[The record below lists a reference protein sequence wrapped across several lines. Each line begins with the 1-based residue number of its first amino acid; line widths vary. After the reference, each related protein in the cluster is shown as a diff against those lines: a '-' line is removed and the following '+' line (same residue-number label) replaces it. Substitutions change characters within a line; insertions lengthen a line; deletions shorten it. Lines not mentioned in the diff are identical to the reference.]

1 MARKL
6 GKPKT
11 RERTISV
18 EEAEPNKP
26 AQRAKGVMPWWTDY
40 LSKVERPRHAT
51 GTDLVESVVGPL
63 ERAIRDGLVSEG
75 DRLPPER
82 MLSAQL
88 GVSRATVREALHEL
102 ELKGLVER
110 RQGRGTVVL
119 ETGRGELTQLLIRR
133 LDSGERALAEIM
145 DFREAIEVPITARA
159 AKYATR
165 ADVVRLEGLA
175 DRMESEVSGKR
186 HSELD
191 AQFHES
197 IARATHNPLL
207 VKLVRLSADW
217 TTTTRNR
224 RLEGVARRRGSLE
237 GHREILNRIRDR
249 DPEGAAQ
256 AMQDHL
262 RRIYAL
268 LAGEIG
274 SGRRG

>member
-1 MARKL
+1 MPRARE
-6 GKPKT
+6 GT
-11 RERTISV
+11 VSV
-18 EEAEPNKP
+18 EEPEPYGPAE
-26 AQRAKGVMPWWTDY
+26 RAARVTLWWTDY
-40 LSKVERPRHAT
+40 LSKVERAQHAT
-51 GTDLVESVVGPL
+51 GTELVESVVGWL
-63 ERAIRDGLVSEG
+63 ERAIRDGQVSAG

-82 MLSAQL
+82 VLSTQL
-88 GVSRATVREALHEL
+88 GLSRATVREALHEL

-119 ETGRGELTQLLIRR
+119 ETGRAELTQLLIRR
-133 LDSGERALAEIM
+133 LDSGERDLLEIM
-145 DFREAIEVPITARA
+145 DFREAIEVPIAARA

-165 ADVVRLEGLA
+165 ADIVRLEGLA

-217 TTTTRNR
+217 TIATRNQ
-224 RLEGVARRRGSLE
+224 RLASVARRRSSLE

-249 DPEGAAQ
+249 DPDGAAQ

-262 RRIYAL
+262 TRIYTV
-268 LAGEIG
+268 LADEVG